1 MEKLILTHNCQQ
13 IW

>member
-1 MEKLILTHNCQQ
+1 MEILILTHNCQQ